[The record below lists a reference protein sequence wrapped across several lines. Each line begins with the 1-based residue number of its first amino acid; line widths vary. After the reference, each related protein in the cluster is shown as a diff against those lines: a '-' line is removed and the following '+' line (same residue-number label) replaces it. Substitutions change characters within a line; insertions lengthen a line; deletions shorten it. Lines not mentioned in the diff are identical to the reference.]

1 MSTKHT
7 EGDRIAKVIA
17 RAGVASRRDAEKL
30 VEAGVVTVNGKIVT
44 QPATN
49 VGPNDKIVVDGKL
62 LDAPEPTRIWLYH
75 KPVGLVTSAK
85 DEQGRPTIFDNLP
98 EGLPRVMSIGRL
110 DINSEGLLLLTNDGE
125 LKRRLELP
133 STGWLRKYRVRVNG
147 RPTDETFEPL
157 RKGITADGEDFQPMT
172 VSLDRQQGAN
182 AWLTV
187 GLREGK
193 NREIRRAMEAIGL
206 QVNRLIRVAYGPFQI
221 GTLKE
226 GEVDEV
232 RRRVLRDQVGVI
244 FDNREES
251 DIQRPRVARSRRPKA
266 DDQSLDFE
274 VPSKDGFQA
283 ARPAPA
289 EKPRGRNMD
298 PTDTSRRFKPRKT
311 SAAGDVEAAPKARK
325 PRSSAAKSSDGAPAA
340 RGERSFGKT
349 FSARP
354 ARDGAPS
361 SGTPARGFK
370 ADGDRRTP
378 REDGKPS
385 ARPARAGGKFEGRD
399 DKRSFGERGEKRSP
413 KPSGDGPARAH
424 RGEGK
429 PYAPKAGG
437 RPFRSDDDRPA
448 RSGGRPFEGRD
459 EKRSFGDRSEKRSPK
474 PYGDGPAR
482 APRGEGKPYASKA
495 GGHPFKSEDG
505 SAPRG
510 PRGAGKPF
518 GGKPSGRSEGGS
530 FAGRSGKPPARSGGK
545 PTGFAKGPRP
555 GGKPGPGKPRK

>member
-251 DIQRPRVARSRRPKA
+251 DIHRPRVARNRRPKA

-283 ARPAPA
+283 ARPAAA

-311 SAAGDVEAAPKARK
+311 AATGDVEAAPKARK
-325 PRSSAAKSSDGAPAA
+325 PRSSAPRASDGAPAA

-361 SGTPARGFK
+361 SGKPARGFK
-370 ADGDRRTP
+370 ADGDRRAP

-399 DKRSFGERGEKRSP
+399 DKRCFGERGEKRSP
-413 KPSGDGPARAH
+413 KPYGDGPARAP

-429 PYAPKAGG
+429 PYAPKTGG
-437 RPFRSDDDRPA
+437 RPFRSDEDRPA
-448 RSGGRPFEGRD
+448 RSGGKSFEGRD
-459 EKRSFGDRSEKRSPK
+459 DKRSYGERSEKRSPK

-482 APRGEGKPYASKA
+482 APRGEGKPYAPKA
-495 GGHPFKSEDG
+495 GGRPFKSDDG

-510 PRGAGKPF
+510 PRSAGKPF

-545 PTGFAKGPRP
+545 PTGFSKGPRP